1 MRLLWQLFGWLNVG
15 LGALGVVLPLLP
27 TTPFLLLAAWAFARS
42 SERFH
47 RWLVTHPTLGPPIVA
62 WRTAG
67 AIRRRDKLLALVALA
82 ASMAIAAA
90 AGVPGWALALQAMV
104 LAAVAL
110 FIVSRPS
117 AASGKPR
124 PLPIPPARW

>member
-47 RWLVTHPTLGPPIVA
+47 RWLVTHPTLGPPIAA

-67 AIRRRDKLLALVALA
+67 AIRRRDKLLALAALVF
-82 ASMAIAAA
+82 SMAIAAA

-104 LAAVAL
+104 LAAVAV

-117 AASGKPR
+117 AASGKPP
-124 PLPIPPARW
+124 PLPIPPAR